1 MWVAFGGGIIA
12 ATHMGK
18 LPAALPD
25 IMAELNSGL
34 VMGGW
39 MTSMIS
45 FTGFI
50 WSRVRHHRR
59 PDRPTPGDS
68 RIADYFGGSLIGT
81 FARSGEII
89 IVGALCR
96 RIGYSAATVAGAGLV
111 THVTSDKDRKWSLGI
126 WSSHVPVGFAGML
139 IGALVL
145 NISDWRTLWLVSTI
159 TTVFWAVLA
168 FFVTSGWRRR
178 GGGVGGDKLVRN
190 VTACLKQPGAVL
202 VAMCSAIYAA
212 QHISMMA
219 WLPTYMREEYNASP
233 LFAATVPAVVLL
245 FNAGGN
251 WMSAWAVG
259 RGMQGWLLLFVGA
272 LGMGLTQFGVFST
285 SLAEELRLACA
296 LMFGIF
302 GGMIPAA
309 ALGSIAV
316 YTPAPAQIGT
326 MNGLMVMGTNA
337 GMLFGPPSLAAV
349 RASTGSWND
358 VIWLVATIAAVGVML
373 LALISR
379 PPSDVPT
386 SNEIR

>member
-1 MWVAFGGGIIA
+1 M
-12 ATHMGK
+12 
-18 LPAALPD
+18 
-25 IMAELNSGL
+25 
-34 VMGGW
+34 
-39 MTSMIS
+39 
-45 FTGFI
+45 
-50 WSRVRHHRR
+50 
-59 PDRPTPGDS
+59 
-68 RIADYFGGSLIGT
+68 
-81 FARSGEII
+81 
-89 IVGALCR
+89 
-96 RIGYSAATVAGAGLV
+96 
-111 THVTSDKDRKWSLGI
+111 
-126 WSSHVPVGFAGML
+126 
-139 IGALVL
+139 
-145 NISDWRTLWLVSTI
+145 
-159 TTVFWAVLA
+159 
-168 FFVTSGWRRR
+168 
-178 GGGVGGDKLVRN
+178 
-190 VTACLKQPGAVL
+190 TACLKQPGAVL
-202 VAMCSAIYAA
+202 VAMCFAIYAA

-251 WMSAWAVG
+251 WMSAWAMG
-259 RGMQGWLLLFVGA
+259 RGMQSWLLLFVGA

-309 ALGSIAV
+309 ALGSVAV

-373 LALISR
+373 ALISR
-379 PPSDVPT
+379 PLERRA
-386 SNEIR
+386 NQ